1 MSDAVATDPTLV
13 FDGLVERVRD
23 PVNVG
28 LPNHTDDAYAVT
40 GPVESV
46 TATVTLDPKSE
57 LASVYE
63 EAVLPV
69 PVAALQPPGIDPTAP
84 VITPVQS
91 YHWYVAV
98 PATPVGTATSVLP
111 G

>member
-23 PVNVG
+23 PVSFG
-28 LPNHTDDAYAVT
+28 LPNHTEDAYATTV
-40 GPVESV
+40 VSV
-46 TATVTLDPKSE
+46 TATVMLKPKSE
-57 LASVYE
+57 FASVYE

-69 PVAALQPPGIDPTAP
+69 PVAAVQPSGTALTAP

-91 YHWYVAV
+91 YH
-98 PATPVGTATSVLP
+98 
-111 G
+111 